1 LNEELIFLY
10 FDKFKIQNPKSK
22 MANNAG
28 IIGMGHAYP
37 SGILTNADLEKIV
50 ETSDEWIFS
59 RTGIKQRH
67 KAADNEYTSQFGVLA
82 AKLALD
88 RAGLKPEDI
97 EIIICATTTPD
108 QIMPSTGAL
117 IQAQIG
123 ATNAAGMDVFA
134 ACSGF
139 LYGLTMVESMIK
151 TGQIRYALVIGA
163 EVLTKYVDYTDR
175 STCVIFGD
183 GAGAAVL
190 GPVSE
195 DKGILATK
203 IRSDGRY
210 EEQLYAPGGG
220 TKLGTTH
227 ETIDNREHFFKMK
240 GNELF
245 KIAVRSMTE
254 ISGEMLEKAGYTVDD
269 VDLVIP
275 HQANQRIT
283 DAVASRLGV
292 PEEKVYSNI
301 AELGNTSS
309 ASIPIALDE
318 CIQSGKVKEG
328 SLVLLTAFGGGV
340 TWGGTLIRF

>member
-1 LNEELIFLY
+1 MTA
-10 FDKFKIQNPKSK
+10 Q
-22 MANNAG
+22 NAG
-28 IIGMGHAYP
+28 IIGMGHSYP
-37 SGILTNADLEKIV
+37 EGILTNADLEKMV
-50 ETSDEWIFS
+50 DTNDEWITT
-59 RTGIKQRH
+59 RTGIRQRH
-67 KAADNEYTSQFGVLA
+67 KAAANEYTSQFGTKA
-82 AKLALD
+82 ALQAIE
-88 RAGLKPEDI
+88 RAGIKPTDI
-97 EIIICATTTPD
+97 DIIICATTTPD

-139 LYGLTMVESMIK
+139 LYGITMVESMIR

-163 EVLTKYVDYTDR
+163 EILTKYVDYTDR
-175 STCVIFGD
+175 GTCVIFGD

-190 GPVSE
+190 GPVPE
-195 DKGILATK
+195 GKGILATK
-203 IRSDGRY
+203 IKSDGRY
-210 EEQLYAPGGG
+210 EEQLYCPGGG
-220 TKLGTTH
+220 TKLGITH
-227 ETIDNREHFFKMK
+227 DSIDNRDNFFKMK

-245 KIAVRSMTE
+245 KVAVRSMAD
-254 ISGEMLEKAGYTVDD
+254 ISAEMIEKAGYTVDD
-269 VDLVIP
+269 IDLVVP

-301 AELGNTSS
+301 AEMGNTSS

-318 CIQSGKVKEG
+318 CIESGKVKEG

-340 TWGGTLIRF
+340 TWGGTVIRF

>member
-1 LNEELIFLY
+1 
-10 FDKFKIQNPKSK
+10 
-22 MANNAG
+22 MGNNAG

-37 SGILTNADLEKIV
+37 SGVLTNADLEKIV
-50 ETSDEWIFS
+50 DTTDDWIFT

-67 KAADNEYTSQFGVLA
+67 KAADNEYTSQFAVKA
-82 AKLALD
+82 ANQAIE
-88 RAGLKPEDI
+88 RAGIKPEDI

-117 IQAQIG
+117 VQREIG

-139 LYGLTMVESMIK
+139 LYGLTMVESMIR
-151 TGQIRYALVIGA
+151 TGQIKHALVIGA

-183 GAGAAVL
+183 GAGAAIL
-190 GPVSE
+190 APVE
-195 DKGILATK
+195 EGKGILATK

-227 ETIDNREHFFKMK
+227 QTIDNRDHFFKMK

-245 KIAVRSMTE
+245 KIAVRSMAE
-254 ISGEMLEKAGYTVDD
+254 ISKEMLDKAGYTVDD

-283 DAVASRLGV
+283 DAVASRLNV

-301 AELGNTSS
+301 AEHGNTSS

-328 SLVLLTAFGGGV
+328 DLVLLTAFGGGV

>member
-1 LNEELIFLY
+1 MT
-10 FDKFKIQNPKSK
+10 QH
-22 MANNAG
+22 NAG
-28 IIGMGHAYP
+28 ILGMGHAYP
-37 SGILTNADLEKIV
+37 EGILTNADLEKIV
-50 ETSDEWIFS
+50 ETSDEWITS

-67 KAADNEYTSQFGVLA
+67 KAAENEYTSQFGSAA
-82 AKLALD
+82 AKQALE
-88 RAGLKPEDI
+88 RAGLKPEDVD
-97 EIIICATTTPD
+97 IIVCATTTPD

-123 ATNAAGMDVFA
+123 AVNAAGMDVFA

-151 TGQIRYALVIGA
+151 TGQIKYALVIGA

-175 STCVIFGD
+175 GTCVIFGD

-190 GPVSE
+190 GPVPE
-195 DKGILATK
+195 GKGILATK
-203 IRSDGRY
+203 IKSDGRY

-227 ETIDNREHFFKMK
+227 DTIDNGMHFFKMK

-245 KIAVRSMTE
+245 KVAVRSMAD
-254 ISGEMLEKAGYTVDD
+254 ISAEMVAKAGYTVDD
-269 VDLVIP
+269 IDLVIP

-292 PEEKVYSNI
+292 SDEKVYSNI
-301 AELGNTSS
+301 AEHGNTSS
-309 ASIPIALDE
+309 ASIPIGIDE
-318 CIQSGKVKEG
+318 CIESGKIKEG

-340 TWGGTLIRF
+340 TWGGTVIRF

>member
-1 LNEELIFLY
+1 
-10 FDKFKIQNPKSK
+10 
-22 MANNAG
+22 
-28 IIGMGHAYP
+28 MGHSYP
-37 SGILTNADLEKIV
+37 DGILTNADLEKLV
-50 ETSDEWIFS
+50 DTNDEWITT

-67 KAADNEYTSQFGVLA
+67 KAAPNEYTSQFGTKA
-82 AKLALD
+82 ALQALE
-88 RAGLKPEDI
+88 RANLNPEDI
-97 EIIICATTTPD
+97 DIIVCATTTPD

-123 ATNAAGMDVFA
+123 AVNAAGMDVFA

-139 LYGLTMVESMIK
+139 LYGITMVESMIR

-175 STCVIFGD
+175 GTCVIFGD

-190 GPVSE
+190 GPVAE
-195 DKGILATK
+195 GKGILATK
-203 IRSDGRY
+203 IKSDGRY
-210 EEQLYAPGGG
+210 EEQLYCPGGG

-227 ETIDNREHFFKMK
+227 ETIENRDHFFKMK

-245 KIAVRSMTE
+245 KVAVRSMAD
-254 ISGEMLEKAGYTVDD
+254 ISAEMLDKAGLTVDD
-269 VDLVIP
+269 IDIVIP

-301 AELGNTSS
+301 AEHGNTSS
-309 ASIPIALDE
+309 ASIPIAMDE
-318 CIQSGKVKEG
+318 CIESGRIKEG
-328 SLVLLTAFGGGV
+328 TTVLLTAFGGGV
-340 TWGGTLIRF
+340 TWGGTVLQF

>member
-1 LNEELIFLY
+1 MTG
-10 FDKFKIQNPKSK
+10 Q
-22 MANNAG
+22 NAG
-28 IIGMGHAYP
+28 ILGMGHAYP
-37 SGILTNADLEKIV
+37 EGILTNADLEKMV
-50 ETSDEWIFS
+50 DTNDEWITS

-67 KAADNEYTSQFGVLA
+67 KAAADEYTSQFGTKA
-82 AKLALD
+82 AIQAME
-88 RAGLKPEDI
+88 RAGIGPEDLD
-97 EIIICATTTPD
+97 IIICATTTPD

-139 LYGLTMVESMIK
+139 LYGLTLVDSMIR
-151 TGQIRYALVIGA
+151 TGQVKYALVVGA

-175 STCVIFGD
+175 GTCVIFGD
-183 GAGAAVL
+183 GAGAAVV
-190 GPVSE
+190 GPVGE
-195 DKGILATK
+195 GKGILATK

-210 EEQLYAPGGG
+210 EEQLFAPAGG

-227 ETIDNREHFFKMK
+227 QTIDEGQHFFKMK

-245 KIAVRSMTE
+245 KVAVRSMAD
-254 ISGEMLEKAGYTVDD
+254 ISAEMLEKAGYTVDD

-301 AELGNTSS
+301 AEHGNTSS
-309 ASIPIALDE
+309 ASIPIAMDE
-318 CIQSGKVKEG
+318 CIESGKIKEG

-340 TWGGTLIRF
+340 TWAGTVIRF

>member
-1 LNEELIFLY
+1 
-10 FDKFKIQNPKSK
+10 
-22 MANNAG
+22 
-28 IIGMGHAYP
+28 MGHSYP
-37 SGILTNADLEKIV
+37 EGILTNADLEKIV
-50 ETSDEWIFS
+50 ETSDEWITT

-67 KAADNEYTSQFGVLA
+67 KAAENEYTSQFGSAA
-82 AKLALD
+82 AKMALD

-97 EIIICATTTPD
+97 DIIICATTSPD

-139 LYGLTMVESMIK
+139 LYGLTMVESMIR
-151 TGQIRYALVIGA
+151 TGQIKYDLVIGA

-175 STCVIFGD
+175 GTCVIFGD

-190 GPVSE
+190 GPVPE
-195 DKGILATK
+195 GKGILATK

-210 EEQLYAPGGG
+210 EEQLYSPGGG
-220 TKLGTTH
+220 TKLGTSH
-227 ETIDNREHFFKMK
+227 ATIDNGDHFFKMK

-245 KIAVRSMTE
+245 KVAVRSMAD
-254 ISGEMLEKAGYTVDD
+254 ISKEMLDKTGYTVED
-269 VDLVIP
+269 VDIVIP

-301 AELGNTSS
+301 AYHGNTSS
-309 ASIPIALDE
+309 ASIPIAMDE
-318 CIQSGKVKEG
+318 CIQSGKIKEG

-340 TWGGTLIRF
+340 TWGGTVIRF

>member
-1 LNEELIFLY
+1 
-10 FDKFKIQNPKSK
+10 
-22 MANNAG
+22 
-28 IIGMGHAYP
+28 MGHAYP

-50 ETSDEWIFS
+50 ETSDEWITS

-67 KAADNEYTSQFGVLA
+67 KAADNEYTSQFGTLA
-82 AKLALD
+82 ARQALE
-88 RAGLKPEDI
+88 RAGLKAEDI
-97 EIIICATTTPD
+97 DLIVCATTTPD

-123 ATNAAGMDVFA
+123 ATNAAGMDIFA

-139 LYGLTMVESMIK
+139 LYGLTMIESMIR
-151 TGQIRYALVIGA
+151 TGQINYALVIGA

-175 STCVIFGD
+175 ATCVIFGD
-183 GAGAAVL
+183 GAGAAVI
-190 GPVSE
+190 GAVPK

-220 TKLGTTH
+220 TRLGTTH
-227 ETIDNREHFFKMK
+227 KTIDNGDHFFKMK

-245 KIAVRSMTE
+245 KVAVRSMSD
-254 ISGEMLEKAGYTVDD
+254 ISKEMLDKAGYTVDD

-301 AELGNTSS
+301 AEHGNTSS

-318 CIQSGKVKEG
+318 CLQSRKIKKGD
-328 SLVLLTAFGGGV
+328 LVLLTAFGGGV

>member
-1 LNEELIFLY
+1 MTN
-10 FDKFKIQNPKSK
+10 K
-22 MANNAG
+22 NAG

-37 SGILTNADLEKIV
+37 EGILTNADLEKIV
-50 ETSDEWIFS
+50 ETSDEWITT

-67 KAADNEYTSQFGVLA
+67 KAKADEYTSQFGTLA
-82 AKLALD
+82 ARQAIE
-88 RAGLKPEDI
+88 RAGIDVTEIDI
-97 EIIICATTTPD
+97 IVCATTTPD

-123 ATNAAGMDVFA
+123 AVNAAGMDVFA

-139 LYGLTMVESMIK
+139 LYGLTMVESMIR
-151 TGQIRYALVIGA
+151 TGQIKYALVIGA

-175 STCVIFGD
+175 GTCVIFGD
-183 GAGAAVL
+183 GAGAAVI
-190 GPVSE
+190 GPVAE
-195 DKGILATK
+195 GKGILATK

-210 EEQLYAPGGG
+210 AEQLYSPGGG

-227 ETIDNREHFFKMK
+227 ETINNGDHFFKMK

-245 KIAVRSMTE
+245 KIAVRSMAE
-254 ISGEMLEKAGYTVDD
+254 ISAEMLGKAGFTVDD
-269 VDLVIP
+269 VDLVVP

-301 AELGNTSS
+301 AQLGNTSS

-340 TWGGTLIRF
+340 TWGGTVIRF

>member
-1 LNEELIFLY
+1 
-10 FDKFKIQNPKSK
+10 
-22 MANNAG
+22 MNNAG
-28 IIGMGHAYP
+28 IIGMGHSYP
-37 SGILTNADLEKIV
+37 EGILTNADLEKMV
-50 ETSDEWIFS
+50 DTNDEWITT

-67 KAADNEYTSQFGVLA
+67 KAADNEYTSQFGTKA
-82 AKLALD
+82 ALQALE
-88 RAGLKPEDI
+88 RSGLKPEDI
-97 EIIICATTTPD
+97 DIIVCATTTPD

-123 ATNAAGMDVFA
+123 AVNAAGMDVFA

-175 STCVIFGD
+175 GTCVIFGD

-190 GPVSE
+190 GPVPE
-195 DKGILATK
+195 GKGILATK
-203 IRSDGRY
+203 IKSDGRY
-210 EEQLYAPGGG
+210 EEQLYCPGGG
-220 TKLGTTH
+220 TKMGTTH

-245 KIAVRSMTE
+245 KVAVRSMAD
-254 ISGEMLEKAGYTVDD
+254 ISAEMLEKTGYTVDD
-269 VDLVIP
+269 VDIVIP

-301 AELGNTSS
+301 ADMGNTSS
-309 ASIPIALDE
+309 ASIPIAMDE
-318 CIQSGKVKEG
+318 CIQSGRIKEG
-328 SLVLLTAFGGGV
+328 SLVLLTAFGGG
-340 TWGGTLIRF
+340 LYKL

>member
-1 LNEELIFLY
+1 MT
-10 FDKFKIQNPKSK
+10 Q
-22 MANNAG
+22 NAG

-37 SGILTNADLEKIV
+37 EGILTNADLEKMV
-50 ETSDEWIFS
+50 ETSDEWITT

-67 KAADNEYTSQFGVLA
+67 KAGENEYTSQFGTAA
-82 AKLALD
+82 AKIALE

-97 EIIICATTTPD
+97 DIIVCATTTPD

-117 IQAQIG
+117 IQAQLG
-123 ATNAAGMDVFA
+123 AVNAAGMDVFA

-139 LYGLTMVESMIK
+139 IYGITMVESMIR
-151 TGQIRYALVIGA
+151 TGQIRYALIIGA

-175 STCVIFGD
+175 TTCVIFGD
-183 GAGAAVL
+183 GAGAAIL
-190 GPVSE
+190 GPAPE
-195 DKGILATK
+195 GKGILATK
-203 IRSDGRY
+203 IKSDGRY

-220 TKLGTTH
+220 TKLGTSIK
-227 ETIDNREHFFKMK
+227 TIENRDHFFKMK

-245 KIAVRSMTE
+245 KIAVRSMAD
-254 ISGEMLEKAGYTVDD
+254 ISREMLDKSGYAVED
-269 VDLVIP
+269 VDIVIP

-301 AELGNTSS
+301 AYHGNTSS

-318 CIQSGKVKEG
+318 CIESGKIKEG

-340 TWGGTLIRF
+340 TWGGTVIRF

>member
-1 LNEELIFLY
+1 MT
-10 FDKFKIQNPKSK
+10 QQ
-22 MANNAG
+22 NAG

-37 SGILTNADLEKIV
+37 EGILTNADLEKIV
-50 ETSDEWIFS
+50 DTTDEWITS

-67 KAADNEYTSQFGVLA
+67 KAAANEYTSQFGTAA
-82 AKLALD
+82 AKQAIE
-88 RAGLKPEDI
+88 RAGIDVGEVELI
-97 EIIICATTTPD
+97 VCATTTPD

-123 ATNAAGMDVFA
+123 AVNAAGMDVFA

-139 LYGLTMVESMIK
+139 IYGLTMVESMIR
-151 TGQIRYALVIGA
+151 TGQIKYALVIGA

-175 STCVIFGD
+175 GTCVIFGD

-190 GPVSE
+190 GPVPAG
-195 DKGILATK
+195 KGILATK
-203 IRSDGRY
+203 IKSDGRY

-227 ETIDNREHFFKMK
+227 ETIDNRLHFFKMK

-245 KIAVRSMTE
+245 KVAVRSMADISAEVLE
-254 ISGEMLEKAGYTVDD
+254 IAGLTVDD
-269 VDLVIP
+269 VDVVIP

-292 PEEKVYSNI
+292 PDEKVYSNI
-301 AELGNTSS
+301 AEHGNTSS
-309 ASIPIALDE
+309 ASIPIGIDE
-318 CIQSGKVKEG
+318 CIESGKIKDG

-340 TWGGTLIRF
+340 TWGGTVIRF

>member
-1 LNEELIFLY
+1 
-10 FDKFKIQNPKSK
+10 
-22 MANNAG
+22 MAGHNAG
-28 IIGMGHAYP
+28 IIGIGHAYP
-37 SGILTNADLEKIV
+37 EGILTNADLEKIV
-50 ETSDEWIFS
+50 DTSDDWITS

-67 KAADNEYTSQFGVLA
+67 KAADDEYTSQFGVKAATQALA
-82 AKLALD
+82 
-88 RAGLKPEDI
+88 RAGLNAEDI
-97 EIIICATTTPD
+97 DIIICATTTPD

-123 ATNAAGMDVFA
+123 ATNAAAMDVFA

-139 LYGLTMVESMIK
+139 LYGLTMVESMVR

-175 STCVIFGD
+175 GTCVIFGD

-190 GPVSE
+190 GPVPE
-195 DKGILATK
+195 GKGILATK

-210 EEQLYAPGGG
+210 EEQLFAPGGG
-220 TKLGTTH
+220 TKLGTSH
-227 ETIDNREHFFKMK
+227 KTIDDGLHFFKMK

-245 KIAVRSMTE
+245 KVAVRSMAD
-254 ISGEMLEKAGYTVDD
+254 ISAEMVKKAGYTVDD
-269 VDLVIP
+269 VDIVIP

-301 AELGNTSS
+301 AQHGNTSS
-309 ASIPIALDE
+309 ASIPIAIDE
-318 CIQSGKVKEG
+318 CIESGKIKDG